1 MVTSEVEILF
11 ELVAKQ
17 MSVRVSVV
25 DSDIPLLQIKD
36 AMK

>member
-17 MSVRVSVV
+17 MSVRVRVV
-25 DSDIPLLQIKD
+25 DSDIPLLKIKD